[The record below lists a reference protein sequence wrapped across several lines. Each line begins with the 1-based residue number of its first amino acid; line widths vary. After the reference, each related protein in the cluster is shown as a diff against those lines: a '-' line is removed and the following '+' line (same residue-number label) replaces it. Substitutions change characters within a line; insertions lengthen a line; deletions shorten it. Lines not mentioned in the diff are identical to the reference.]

1 MSWMCDSC
9 VHSPPGSED
18 GKPCAVCNPEDP
30 TRSCYQAKRYG
41 TGKYQD
47 TAVLCPFYKHHDRKH
62 IVICEGPMKRTTIT
76 LRFHRSEELKKHTRQ
91 YCELLYER
99 CPLYQLTM
107 KKYETGE

>member
-1 MSWMCDSC
+1 
-9 VHSPPGSED
+9 
-18 GKPCAVCNPEDP
+18 
-30 TRSCYQAKRYG
+30 
-41 TGKYQD
+41 
-47 TAVLCPFYKHHDRKH
+47 
-62 IVICEGPMKRTTIT
+62 MKRTTIT